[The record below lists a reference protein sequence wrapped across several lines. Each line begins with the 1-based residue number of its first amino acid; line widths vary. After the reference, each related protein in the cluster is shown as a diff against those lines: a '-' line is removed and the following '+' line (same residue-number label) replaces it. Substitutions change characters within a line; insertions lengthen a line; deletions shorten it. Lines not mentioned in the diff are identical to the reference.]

1 LKGINVNFPNG
12 PPLDAGASKQSSV
25 LQELQEVTDHM
36 REAMMMR
43 TEDAKMKV
51 IVLEQYEEEMVALEK
66 QLGPLNVPAE
76 YEEKLSALEKRST
89 SLY

>member
-1 LKGINVNFPNG
+1 
-12 PPLDAGASKQSSV
+12 
-25 LQELQEVTDHM
+25 M